1 MSTNVK
7 KPAGSPPTGTAETA
21 EQTAK
26 SATPGSANRAA
37 QRQKLIGQGLQ
48 RLFKDVVD
56 EPIPPEFLALLEEL
70 DKQGDDDPEG
80 GARGPKE

>member
-1 MSTNVK
+1 MSTDIK
-7 KPAGSPPTGTAETA
+7 KPAEPPAGPAKEAENKA
-21 EQTAK
+21 RAPVPA
-26 SATPGSANRAA
+26 SASRAA

-56 EPIPPEFLALLEEL
+56 EPIPPEFLALLEKL
-70 DKQGDDDPEG
+70 DKQGNDDPEG